1 MLAHVIVITE
11 TRYGG
16 VYEGGPWAA
25 FSVSDFNAIPD
36 EAFSGDPFASAWWGS
51 PTVPVG
57 VGDSPD
63 QALDRLRFLVAR
75 DQQEEE
81 TGCFAPGERVQVA
94 SCTPSDWY
102 GEGVGVV
109 RSVEFQ
115 PSRPYAGGLRGQC
128 IYSVDFDGATG
139 IRVPEPYLR
148 PGVSDTSA

>member
-1 MLAHVIVITE
+1 MLADVIVITE

-25 FSVSDFNAIPD
+25 FSVSDVDAIPE
-36 EAFSGDPFASAWWGS
+36 EAFSGDAFASGWWGS

-63 QALDRLRFLVAR
+63 EALERLRFLVAR
-75 DQQEEE
+75 DRQEEQ
-81 TGCFAPGERVQVA
+81 TGYFAPGERVQVA
-94 SCTPSDWY
+94 RCTPDEWY
-102 GEGVGVV
+102 GKGIGIV

-115 PSRPYAGGLRGQC
+115 RARPYSGGLRGQC
-128 IYSVDFDGATG
+128 IYTVDFDGATG

-148 PGVSDTSA
+148 SGVADTTG